1 MTDSIAIPSGM
12 SAALASVAPRA
23 LPALPGG
30 FARALERASGDAPQ
44 SGCSGGMSATLPG
57 VSASM
62 DRPAGGADLSPE
74 QAQKTAREFVSMSLV
89 QPILAQLRKT
99 NAAWGP
105 FKPGNHEQ
113 QFGPLI
119 DAEVAMRITRASN
132 FPIVDAVARNLM
144 THAEGGEKPATETA
158 A

>member
-12 SAALASVAPRA
+12 SAALASAAPRP
-23 LPALPGG
+23 LPSLPGP
-30 FARALERASGDAPQ
+30 FARALDRASAGTP
-44 SGCSGGMSATLPG
+44 GMGGMSATMPG
-57 VSASM
+57 VPAPM
-62 DRPAGGADLSPE
+62 DRPAGGAEISPE
-74 QAQKTAREFVSMSLV
+74 QAEKTAREFVSMSLV